1 MAACELSHLD
11 KITGSDQMRADP
23 TATRADG
30 HALISGGIMRHF
42 KKSLITLATTAA
54 VLAPA
59 GLAGASAQSASTPV
73 KAATS
78 SVDCVA
84 LCFDIKTGDVLAYNN
99 VPVSVAAN
107 VCNTTVP
114 VLSAFV
120 LAQTA
125 ACAVTPT
132 QAATITRVL

>member
-1 MAACELSHLD
+1 
-11 KITGSDQMRADP
+11 
-23 TATRADG
+23 
-30 HALISGGIMRHF
+30 MRHF
-42 KKSLITLATTAA
+42 KKGLVTFVTTAA
-54 VLAPA
+54 VLVPA
-59 GLAGASAQSASTPV
+59 GLAGASAQSPSTPV

-78 SVDCVA
+78 LDCVA
-84 LCFDIKTGDVLAYNN
+84 ACEFDIKIGDVLSYNN
-99 VPVSVAAN
+99 VPISVAAN

-132 QAATITRVL
+132 QAATITRVV